1 MRRQN
6 IHLIGSTKNQ
16 ILGSKL
22 PSLRDCLK
30 VLFYN
35 MRFINMTL
43 SESSNL
49 VIDECLI
56 FWKKARIPTKDKADC
71 VKNLKKK
78 YELWRNLEKSKHR
91 ENDSYNLKVEEFE
104 EDLDKLFDIAHSNA
118 LELMKIEVDKA
129 FLISQR
135 NPGRPGCMLG
145 VDMNQTNK
153 EKRKNVRI
161 ETEIAKKKKYNSQI
175 SESARGNY

>member
-49 VIDECLI
+49 VIDERII

-91 ENDSYNLKVEEFE
+91 ENESYKSKVEVFE
-104 EDLDKLFDIAHSNA
+104 EDLDKLFDIAHSST
-118 LELMKIEVDKA
+118 LTLMKIEVNKA
-129 FLISQR
+129 F
-135 NPGRPGCMLG
+135 
-145 VDMNQTNK
+145 
-153 EKRKNVRI
+153 
-161 ETEIAKKKKYNSQI
+161 
-175 SESARGNY
+175 GNRSN